1 MFLGRSSPP
10 SSSDEDRRTAG
21 GGGGRLR
28 RGAARHHHH
37 GGGGVDAYQGAAED
51 TSTLESVPAMI
62 DRAKSFEYIPGES
75 FHLQENSSSYEYL
88 PGEFCITISSE
99 YILGESPSTCR
110 RTPLAM
116 SIYLVS
122 SV

>member
-1 MFLGRSSPP
+1 LSPYLGRSSPP
-10 SSSDEDRRTAG
+10 SSSDEDRR
-21 GGGGRLR
+21 GGRSR
-28 RGAARHHHH
+28 RGAATRRHHGG

-88 PGEFCITISSE
+88 PGMSMLSYLTKFCTFFIKKKN
-99 YILGESPSTCR
+99 
-110 RTPLAM
+110 
-116 SIYLVS
+116 
-122 SV
+122 